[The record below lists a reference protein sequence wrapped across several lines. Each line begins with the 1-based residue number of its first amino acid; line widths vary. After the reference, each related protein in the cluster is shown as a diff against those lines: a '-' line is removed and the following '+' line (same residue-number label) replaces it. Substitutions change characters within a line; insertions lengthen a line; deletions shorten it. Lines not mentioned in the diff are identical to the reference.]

1 MRKTS
6 RVRLTTLLAGA
17 LAGLFLVVQAGPA
30 SAARPAG
37 KIGVD
42 WGTAKGQE
50 CVDCHM
56 TENPGLYWAWN
67 HSQHGQHG
75 VQQRDH
81 PENHRA

>member
-37 KIGVD
+37 KMGED
-42 WGTAKGQE
+42 WGKAKGQ
-50 CVDCHM
+50 
-56 TENPGLYWAWN
+56 
-67 HSQHGQHG
+67 
-75 VQQRDH
+75 
-81 PENHRA
+81 